1 MLKNSTVVALSI
13 IVFGVIILFG
23 KDPNSQKAAN
33 LFPATPASGIELS
46 DWVIYQNNQ
55 LGFEMSYPDSFE
67 ISVIKQ
73 DDFEPS
79 LDGTGGIVKFTLADT
94 GFTAATNLREVA
106 VAVGV
111 HAENDAGGC
120 VEKNDDFAANDEL
133 AKLTALGL
141 SERKN
146 LHGMIFTREV
156 IADAGAGN
164 LYNQII
170 YRALKNDQC
179 FELVIFIHSLN
190 IGNFT
195 QGTVREFDF
204 NSVVR
209 AAAAVLETF
218 KSLN

>member
-1 MLKNSTVVALSI
+1 MLKNSTVIALSL

-23 KDPNSQKAAN
+23 KDPNSQKAAD
-33 LFPATPASGIELS
+33 PYQASPASGIELS
-46 DWVIYQNNQ
+46 NWVSYQNNQ

-67 ISVIKQ
+67 ISMLKQ

-79 LDGTGGIVKFTLADT
+79 LDGTGGIVKFTLAET
-94 GFTAATNLREVA
+94 GFTATTNLREVA

-111 HAENDAGGC
+111 QAEDGASGC
-120 VEKNDDFAANDEL
+120 AASEASFASNDEL
-133 AKLTALGL
+133 TKLTALGL
-141 SERKN
+141 TETKN

-170 YRALKNDQC
+170 YKASKNNQC

-195 QGTVREFDF
+195 PGAVREFNF
-204 NSVVR
+204 NSVIR

-218 KSLN
+218 KFLN